1 MGTEVSRQRI
11 LELIPHQFGMCLLD
25 EVAAWDSTTI
35 HARSLSHQRLD
46 NPLRYGNQLAALH
59 LCEYGA
65 QAMAVHGGLKA
76 AASGGRA
83 QPGLLVSLRA
93 VELNVERIDG
103 LATALD
109 VFAEALIDSG
119 SSWQYQFRIEHAG
132 HCLAQ
137 GRAAVMLHS
146 GAEQ

>member
-1 MGTEVSRQRI
+1 MGSVVSRLRI
-11 LELIPHQFGMCLLD
+11 LELIPHQHGMCLLD
-25 EVAAWDSTTI
+25 EVAEWDSTTL
-35 HARSLSHQRLD
+35 HARSRSHQRLD
-46 NPLRYGNQLAALH
+46 NPLRFGNQLSALH

-93 VELNVERIDG
+93 VELQVERIDLLPG
-103 LATALD
+103 VLD

-119 SSWQYQFRIEHAG
+119 SSWQYQFRVEHAG
-132 HCLAQ
+132 DRLAE
-137 GRAAVMLHS
+137 GRAAVMLHT
-146 GAEQ
+146 GAGQ